1 MTVEFNYTTFFSHLC
16 VPAGG
21 HHLEPDVA
29 EGVEDDDWVGLQK
42 YFYIRNIF
50 APLKYFCLN
59 THAMAGLLR
68 GSGARVAGPPRAV
81 ELALENIFI
90 NLCKSKHTANGQCY
104 PMIMNYNRN

>member
-59 THAMAGLLR
+59 THAVARLLR
-68 GSGARVAGPPRAV
+68 GSGTRVAGPPRAV

-90 NLCKSKHTANGQCY
+90 NLCKILQVKTYCKWTMLSHDY
-104 PMIMNYNRN
+104 EL